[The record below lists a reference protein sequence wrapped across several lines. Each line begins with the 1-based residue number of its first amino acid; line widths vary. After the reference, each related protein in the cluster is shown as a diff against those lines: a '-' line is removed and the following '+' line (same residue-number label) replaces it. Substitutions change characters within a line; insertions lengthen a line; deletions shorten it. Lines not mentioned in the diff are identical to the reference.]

1 MANPKPLLKGIVE
14 LLSKPKVAAPASA
27 AIYALAPDD
36 VEGSGLLQA
45 LKAAKIARQRLAD
58 ELAARFSD
66 APGSSIPQR
75 RAEKQLAEMDRQIE
89 MLQKQLEEA
98 DPAPAWGA
106 TPGAVRIQDMM
117 DRYGDVKGGMGT
129 PPAQMQQRMGMEQ
142 LELPLKDPQAGYGT
156 PPRTSQAEYE
166 AWYKQKAAD
175 RAYEA
180 QKRREEMREL
190 YEGDAL
196 RERLGK
202 AYDWD

>member
-98 DPAPAWGA
+98 DQAPAWGA

-117 DRYGDVKGGMGT
+117 ERYGDPKDFVNNPPKQMELDLRGGAT
-129 PPAQMQQRMGMEQ
+129 PDIPFMQVPEGHLTDDFYRSRPAQSIDDA
-142 LELPLKDPQAGYGT
+142 K
-156 PPRTSQAEYE
+156 YE
-166 AWYKQKAAD
+166 AA
-175 RAYEA
+175 
-180 QKRREEMREL
+180 RRKELLRRQMEMNEN
-190 YEGDAL
+190 YPGD
-196 RERLGK
+196 
-202 AYDWD
+202 YDWD